1 MLASSNPASV
11 SSLLPWVS
19 NSSTK
24 GEEKYQTL
32 LFKVQLVVT
41 GVRLRLV
48 VDILVIFAVIPLLII
63 FIRAAFQKN
72 MEGHVRGHGGG
83 GRVRIGH
90 FPSDY

>member
-1 MLASSNPASV
+1 M
-11 SSLLPWVS
+11 
-19 NSSTK
+19 

-72 MEGHVRGHGGG
+72 MVGDVGGHGGRWG
-83 GRVRIGH
+83 WSSKDWSFSIRLLKLFIGNGCIILLSH
-90 FPSDY
+90 